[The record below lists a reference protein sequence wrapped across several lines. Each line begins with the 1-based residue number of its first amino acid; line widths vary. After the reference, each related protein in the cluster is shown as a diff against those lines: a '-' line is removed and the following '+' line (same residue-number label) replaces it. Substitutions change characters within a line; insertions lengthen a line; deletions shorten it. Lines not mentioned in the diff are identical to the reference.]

1 VVSNR
6 VFIVGIVCI
15 ILIAGLCGATA
26 YYLNEGIQ
34 NLKTLCTNLQTEIGN
49 LNTTLQNRIG
59 NLQNQ
64 IANLNTTLQN
74 RIGNLTGGLRVLQ
87 NQMGN
92 LTAEMGNLTAEM
104 GNLQNQIGNLN
115 TTLHIQIAILQNQIA
130 NLNTT
135 FSEPLTSASYIIF
148 TNGTEYF
155 ARNCTSEKIYCQGT
169 NASQVVN
176 SAMKAV
182 PLSRP
187 VVIDF
192 APGDYNL
199 TASIV
204 LRNYTIIN
212 GAGEYAT
219 TFTTPNNITVIK
231 VNGSTNTGRI
241 DNIVL
246 ENFGI
251 VGNGDRS
258 HNGTTGL
265 QLWFLNE
272 PIVQNVRILFC
283 YIGINTVELWKPMM
297 STLWIEW
304 CNKGYLTDYFP
315 NSTTA
320 EVRLN
325 DFEIQYC
332 DIGLYLYRRATAVM
346 LSQGEIG
353 GCNTAIQVEELSFA
367 HISNVLLDSDNQ
379 AGIKII
385 QNGNCVIKGIQWSN
399 VWVGATNSSSLQGA
413 VTIIAENRSD
423 VYDLSF
429 ENIQVRTFYPSGF
442 FMENVSNVQIS
453 GGEIYGD
460 FPNAE
465 YGIYLNGC
473 SNVTISGLRVYGLTA
488 GVSWGIYEEGSSNYD
503 TIYGCTCTA
512 GAGGIRTVG
521 VQTHVDLCWNNT
533 SWIP

>member
-1 VVSNR
+1 MILKSVKKMVSNR
-6 VFIVGIVCI
+6 VVMLGIVCI
-15 ILIAGLCGATA
+15 ILITGLCGATA
-26 YYLNEGIQ
+26 YYVNEEIR
-34 NLKTLCTNLQTEIGN
+34 NLDTECTNLHNQIAN
-49 LNTTLQNRIG
+49 LGTTLQNQIG
-59 NLQNQ
+59 TLQNQ
-64 IANLNTTLQN
+64 IANLNTTL
-74 RIGNLTGGLRVLQ
+74 
-87 NQMGN
+87 
-92 LTAEMGNLTAEM
+92 
-104 GNLQNQIGNLN
+104 
-115 TTLHIQIAILQNQIA
+115 HIQITILQNQIA
-130 NLNTT
+130 NL
-135 FSEPLTSASYIIF
+135 SEPLTSASYLIF
-148 TNGTEYF
+148 KNGTEYF
-155 ARNCTSEKIYCQGT
+155 ARNCTSEKIEYNGT
-169 NASQVVN
+169 NAAQVVN
-176 SAMKAV
+176 SAMAAV
-182 PLSRP
+182 PLSQP

-204 LRNYTIIN
+204 LRNYTTIN

-219 TFTTPNNITVIK
+219 TFTTQNNITVIK

-251 VGNGDRS
+251 VGNGDHS
-258 HNGTTGL
+258 HNGTIGL
-265 QLWFLNE
+265 QLWFLNG
-272 PIVQNVRILFC
+272 PVVQNVRILFC
-283 YIGINTVELWKPMM
+283 YIGIDTVELWKPMM

-304 CNKGYLTDYFP
+304 CSKGYVTDYFA
-315 NSTTA
+315 NSSTA
-320 EVRLN
+320 GVRLS

-332 DIGLYLYRRATAVM
+332 DIGLYLYRRASAVM

-353 GCNTAIQVEELSFA
+353 GCNSAITVEELSFA
-367 HISNVLLDSDNQ
+367 HISNVLLDSDNE

-385 QNGNCVIKGIQWSN
+385 QNGNCVIRGIQWSN
-399 VWVGATNSSSLQGA
+399 VWVGTTNSSLLTGA

-442 FMENVSNVQIS
+442 YMENVSNVQIS

-473 SNVTISGLRVYGLTA
+473 SNVTISGLRIYGLA
-488 GVSWGIYEEGSSNYD
+488 ASGSWGIYEEGSSNHD

-512 GAGGIRTVG
+512 GAGGIRIVG
-521 VQTHVDLCWNNT
+521 NQTHVDLCWNNT
-533 SWIP
+533 YWIP